1 MDQHGLILLLQD
13 LIFLPQLIA
22 SPLQFGMLRDE
33 LPSAHLHFHYTA
45 LAQPSFGQ
53 RIPLGLHAQLEEMTF
68 QVTHKI
74 THFHPLFADE

>member
-1 MDQHGLILLLQD
+1 
-13 LIFLPQLIA
+13 
-22 SPLQFGMLRDE
+22 MLRDE

-74 THFHPLFADE
+74 THFHPLFADEWVYALFEEDDLVKLLADRC